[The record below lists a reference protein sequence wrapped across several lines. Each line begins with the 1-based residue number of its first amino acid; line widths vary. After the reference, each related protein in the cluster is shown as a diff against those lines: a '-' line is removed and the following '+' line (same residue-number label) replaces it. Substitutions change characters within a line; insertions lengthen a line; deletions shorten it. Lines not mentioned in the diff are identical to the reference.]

1 MNKSHNNDIG
11 WTPLQSASQNGHLEV
26 VRALLAAG
34 ADVNRSDN
42 RGNTPLSGAL
52 LYNRTQVAD
61 LLRDAG
67 AHEPVAGVAGAHEA
81 SDEEPSDAESSDEGW
96 SSEEEA

>member
-1 MNKSHNNDIG
+1 MNKSDNDG
-11 WTPLQSASQNGHLEV
+11 TTPLHWTSFKGHLEV

-52 LYNRTQVAD
+52 AMNHTQVAD

-67 AHEPVAGVAGAHEA
+67 AH
-81 SDEEPSDAESSDEGW
+81 
-96 SSEEEA
+96 

>member
-1 MNKSHNNDIG
+1 MNKSYNFG
-11 WTPLQSASQNGHLEV
+11 LTPLYMASHHWHLEV

-34 ADVNRSDN
+34 ADVNRSTN
-42 RGNTPLSGAL
+42 SGMTPLSCAL
-52 LYNRTQVAD
+52 ANNQTQVAD

-67 AHEPVAGVAGAHEA
+67 AHWPVAGVAGAHDA
-81 SDEEPSDAESSDEGW
+81 SDEEPSDGEASDEGW